1 MMANWDKIK
10 ILQQQISTGQE
21 EKAYSDLFSVCF
33 PYLARFAFS
42 FVHSREKSEEIASD
56 VLIAVWHKRHQ
67 LNRIADLKLYL
78 YKSTK
83 NTSLNYL
90 KKQQRTPEYAFRED
104 RELWMKATDATPEQ
118 ILISAELQQK
128 IQNAIQQLPD
138 KCRQI
143 YKLIKED
150 GLKYKE
156 VAVLLQL
163 SVKTV
168 EAQMAIAM
176 KRLYEALRSVVQ
188 EPTSSI
194 NP

>member
-1 MMANWDKIK
+1 MMADLDKIK
-10 ILQQQISTGQE
+10 ILQQQIGTEQGE
-21 EKAYSDLFSVCF
+21 MAFKELFSISF

-42 FVHSREKSEEIASD
+42 FVNSREKSEEIASD
-56 VLIAVWHKRHQ
+56 VLIALWNKRNSLGH
-67 LNRIADLKLYL
+67 IDDLKLYL

-83 NTSLNYL
+83 NTSLNYI
-90 KKQQRTPEYAFRED
+90 KKQRRNPTYALTEN

-118 ILISAELQQK
+118 ILISAELQKK
-128 IQNAIQQLPD
+128 IQMAIQQLPG

-156 VAVLLQL
+156 VAGLLQL

-176 KRLYEALRSVVQ
+176 KRLYASLRGIVQ
-188 EPTSSI
+188 ESAEKAKH
-194 NP
+194 